1 MKVLEFTNKFFNK
14 RLETLDDYMDDI
26 LEIINPDDPYINTY
40 EIVTFKKIKNKI
52 PNNLYKNNKELYDFL
67 RKKYSNNYHQQK
79 FYSLTKTNETNV
91 ITTYKFCL

>member
-1 MKVLEFTNKFFNK
+1 
-14 RLETLDDYMDDI
+14 MDDI
-26 LEIINPDDPYINTY
+26 LEIINPDDPYTNTY

-67 RKKYSNNYHQQK
+67 RKEYSNNYHQQQ

-91 ITTYKFCL
+91 LTHYKFWL